1 MRLELRVPERRPG
14 LFDFVAVGE
23 GGIDVISLVDSL
35 PAFDGKTAASSRHVM
50 PGGQAATAAAGVAR
64 LGWRSRWIGVTG
76 DDEWG
81 RMLRRA
87 LEHDGVDIAGAAI
100 RSATATRSAVVFV
113 DHKSGRRAIVESRDS
128 ALDMAADGIPT
139 ETLCSGRII
148 LVDGTDMHLSLRTAT
163 AARRAGLRTMVD
175 LDRRHPAA
183 FQLLSEI
190 DVVVLPEAFV
200 QDLTAA
206 DAIGKAVASLAE
218 ALPRAAVV
226 VATLGEG
233 GAVGW
238 CRGEEVRV
246 PAYPVDVR
254 DTTGAGD
261 AFRAGFAARWLETG
275 DADADVL
282 DLLEYAA
289 LVAGLSC
296 RGLGAQAG
304 LPRADDVARARS
316 AQV

>member
-1 MRLELRVPERRPG
+1 MRFGLRVPERRPG
-14 LFDFVAVGE
+14 QFDFVAVGE

-35 PAFDGKTAASSRHVM
+35 PAFDSKTSASSRHVL

-76 DDEWG
+76 DDDWG
-81 RMLRRA
+81 RMLRRS
-87 LEHDGVDIAGAAI
+87 LEQHGVDVAASV
-100 RSATATRSAVVFV
+100 RTATATRSAVVFV
-113 DHKSGRRAIVESRDS
+113 DEASGRRAIVESRDS
-128 ALDMAADGIPT
+128 ALDMADTEVSAD
-139 ETLCSGRII
+139 TLCSGRIV

-175 LDRRHPAA
+175 LDRPHPDAM
-183 FQLLSEI
+183 QLLSEI
-190 DVVVLPEAFV
+190 DVVIIPETLANE
-200 QDLTAA
+200 LTATEA
-206 DAIGKAVASLAE
+206 SGKAVASLAG
-218 ALPRAAVV
+218 ALPQAAVV

-238 CRGEEVRV
+238 CRGEAIRV
-246 PAYPVDVR
+246 PAYPVEVR

-275 DADADVL
+275 EADGDVL

-304 LPRADDVARARS
+304 LPTAEEVARARS
-316 AQV
+316 ARV

>member
-1 MRLELRVPERRPG
+1 MRLGLRVPERRPG

-35 PAFDGKTAASSRHVM
+35 PAFDQKTSASGRHVM

-76 DDEWG
+76 DDDWG

-87 LEHDGVDIAGAAI
+87 LQQDGVDVAASV
-100 RSATATRSAVVFV
+100 RPAAATRSAVVFV
-113 DHKSGRRAIVESRDS
+113 DHASGRRAIVESRDS
-128 ALDMAADGIPT
+128 ALDMAADEVAP

-148 LVDGTDMHLSLRTAT
+148 LVDGTDMQLSLRTAT
-163 AARRAGLRTMVD
+163 AARRAGRRTMVD
-175 LDRRHPAA
+175 LDRPHPATL
-183 FQLLSEI
+183 QLLSEI
-190 DVVVLPEAFV
+190 DVVILPEALIH
-200 QDLTAA
+200 DLTATGA
-206 DAIGKAVASLAE
+206 SGKAVATLAA

-233 GAVGW
+233 GALGW

-246 PAYPVDVR
+246 PAYAVDVR

-304 LPRADDVARARS
+304 LPTADDVARARS
-316 AQV
+316 ARV

>member
-1 MRLELRVPERRPG
+1 MRLGLTVPEPHAG
-14 LFDFVAVGE
+14 LVDFVAAGE
-23 GGIDVISLVDSL
+23 GGVDVISLVDGL
-35 PAFDGKTAASSRHVM
+35 PAFDRKTSASGRHVM

-76 DDEWG
+76 DDDWG

-87 LEHDGVDIAGAAI
+87 LQHEGVDVAASV
-100 RSATATRSAVVFV
+100 RPSAATRSAVVFV
-113 DHKSGRRAIVESRDS
+113 DRSSGRRAIVESRDP
-128 ALDMAADGIPT
+128 ALDLCADEISA

-148 LVDGTDMHLSLRTAT
+148 LVDGSDMQLSLRTAT

-175 LDRRHPAA
+175 LDRQHPAA
-183 FQLLSEI
+183 LELLSEI
-190 DVVVLPEAFV
+190 DAVILPEALV
-200 QDLTAA
+200 HELTA
-206 DAIGKAVASLAE
+206 IGSSGKAIASLAA
-218 ALPRAAVV
+218 ALPRAALVA
-226 VATLGEG
+226 ATLGEG

-238 CRGEEVRV
+238 CHGEEILV
-246 PAYPVDVR
+246 PAYAVDVR

-275 DADADVL
+275 NADVEVA

-296 RGLGAQAG
+296 RGLGAQTG
-304 LPRADDVARARS
+304 LPTADEVARARLRR
-316 AQV
+316 V